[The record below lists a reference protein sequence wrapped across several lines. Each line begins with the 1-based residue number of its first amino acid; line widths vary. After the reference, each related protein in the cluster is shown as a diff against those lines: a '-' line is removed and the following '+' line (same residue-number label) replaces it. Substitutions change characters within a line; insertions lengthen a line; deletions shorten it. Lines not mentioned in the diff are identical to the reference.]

1 MRVNYNDGHWLDG
14 AVSDSELWERQG
26 RRRLLY
32 GASGFTFSSQVY
44 LASTFSVLM
53 SLPQIKLII
62 LYSYYSI
69 LIEYTLINE
78 GGVVSSILAPHVL
91 KLPDQEIKQD
101 DHRKGANI
109 PKTKVGHSL
118 RYRYS
123 KYSV

>member
-1 MRVNYNDGHWLDG
+1 MRVNNNDGHWLDG

-26 RRRLLY
+26 RLLY
-32 GASGFTFSSQVY
+32 GASGDTFSSQVY

-53 SLPQIKLII
+53 SLPQIKIII

-69 LIEYTLINE
+69 LIEYTLIDE
-78 GGVVSSILAPHVL
+78 GGAVSSILAPHVL
-91 KLPDQEIKQD
+91 KLPDQEIKQE

-118 RYRYS
+118 RCRYS